1 MRVCQFRHLGALLII
16 READLAV
23 KPSTKSER
31 RTRISWHASCCEPF
45 RPSLLLPAG
54 GLLPAALLLQEHRAH
69 LLPFVVEVGA
79 RAHLTT
85 RAERIIMD
93 IAWIVKWFV
102 SWRSPMDES
111 YADLFKCFAHP
122 SRLKLMELLARAGEL
137 SVMELAQALGVKHST
152 ISKHLHLLRLQGLV
166 RPRREGQLIYYSLN
180 LETITQLFHRFLHS
194 LEMERQATLP
204 LFKG

>member
-1 MRVCQFRHLGALLII
+1 MRAMPISSSASLI
-16 READLAV
+16 
-23 KPSTKSER
+23 
-31 RTRISWHASCCEPF
+31 
-45 RPSLLLPAG
+45 
-54 GLLPAALLLQEHRAH
+54 
-69 LLPFVVEVGA
+69 
-79 RAHLTT
+79 
-85 RAERIIMD
+85 
-93 IAWIVKWFV
+93 
-102 SWRSPMDES
+102 
-111 YADLFKCFAHP
+111 P